1 MLFTLSSYTK
11 RGGLQRDNVVM
22 SMANDRAKKSKVE
35 EFVPAADGLE
45 GELAAFVNS
54 LIEQNAE
61 LAGKLE
67 SMDSLME
74 LAEKTVI
81 EAGKEAEGIR
91 AEAET
96 EANARAAAIVARA
109 VEKAKAAAQKVV
121 ARAKEKGEAEA
132 RRIIAEAG
140 QKAEQSLQERLLLAE
155 QQAQEIMKAAEET
168 VSRIIAEAQEKA
180 EEEALLIKKEAE
192 QLLASGPKME
202 ECQAVKNPW
211 DVPDEIFWQ
220 YPGAQETKARAIKKE
235 GKPPEP
241 PVPPAAV
248 SAAPEASVEKPVEQP
263 SCIEEEDKKESPAS
277 YDDTVELAL
286 PPPVAL
292 DRMLKLHKHLKK
304 DSRVKV
310 VDLKGSLD
318 KGVRIKLLVQAHTP
332 LLTMLAA
339 LPEVADVSDGLV
351 EAAKIS
357 SAHRKGNGTRP
368 RIIAVTLK
376 K

>member
-1 MLFTLSSYTK
+1 
-11 RGGLQRDNVVM
+11 M
-22 SMANDRAKKSKVE
+22 STTNGRAKKSKVE
-35 EFVPAADGLE
+35 EFVPAADGQD
-45 GELAAFVNS
+45 GELAAFINS

-67 SMDSLME
+67 SIDSLME

-81 EAGKEAEGIR
+81 EAGREAEGIR

-109 VEKAKAAAQKVV
+109 VEKARAAAQKVI
-121 ARAKEKGEAEA
+121 ARAKEQAEAEA

-140 QKAEQSLQERLLLAE
+140 QKAEQSLQERLSLAE
-155 QQAQEIMKAAEET
+155 QQAQEIMKAAEEEG
-168 VSRIIAEAQEKA
+168 SRILAEAQEKA

-192 QLLASGPKME
+192 QLLASGKKIE
-202 ECQAVKNPW
+202 ECQAERNPW
-211 DVPDEIFWQ
+211 DVPEEIFWQ
-220 YPGAQETKARAIKKE
+220 YQGAQETKAIAMKKE
-235 GKPPEP
+235 EKPPEP
-241 PVPPAAV
+241 PVPHAAISV
-248 SAAPEASVEKPVEQP
+248 APEASAEKSVEQP
-263 SCIEEEDKKESPAS
+263 SCIKEEEDKKESPAS

-332 LLTMLAA
+332 LLSVLAA
-339 LPEVADVSDGLV
+339 LPEVKDVSDGLV

-357 SAHRKGNGTRP
+357 SAHRKGNGARP
-368 RIIAVTLK
+368 RTIAVTLK

>member
-1 MLFTLSSYTK
+1 
-11 RGGLQRDNVVM
+11 
-22 SMANDRAKKSKVE
+22 
-35 EFVPAADGLE
+35 
-45 GELAAFVNS
+45 
-54 LIEQNAE
+54 
-61 LAGKLE
+61 
-67 SMDSLME
+67 ME

-96 EANARAAAIVARA
+96 EANARSAAIVARA

-121 ARAKEKGEAEA
+121 ARAKERAEAEA
-132 RRIIAEAG
+132 RRIIAEAN
-140 QKAEQSLQERLLLAE
+140 QKAE
-155 QQAQEIMKAAEET
+155 QQAQEITNAAEEQG
-168 VSRIIAEAQEKA
+168 SQIIAEAQKKA

-192 QLLASGPKME
+192 QLPASSKRIE
-202 ECQAVKNPW
+202 ECQAERNPW
-211 DVPDEIFWQ
+211 DVPEEIFWQ
-220 YPGAQETKARAIKKE
+220 YQGAQETKAISMKKE
-235 GKPPEP
+235 EVPPDP
-241 PVPPAAV
+241 PVPHAAV
-248 SAAPEASVEKPVEQP
+248 SAAPEASAEKPVEQP
-263 SCIEEEDKKESPAS
+263 SCIKEEEDKKESPAS

-332 LLTMLAA
+332 LLSVLAA
-339 LPEVADVSDGLV
+339 LPEVKDVSDGLV

-357 SAHRKGNGTRP
+357 SAHRKGNGARP
-368 RIIAVTLK
+368 RTIAVTLK

>member
-1 MLFTLSSYTK
+1 
-11 RGGLQRDNVVM
+11 M
-22 SMANDRAKKSKVE
+22 STASGRAKKNKVE
-35 EFVPAADGLE
+35 ELVPAGDGLE
-45 GELAAFVNS
+45 GELTAFVNS

-96 EANARAAAIVARA
+96 EANARAAAIVAKA
-109 VEKAKAAAQKVV
+109 VEKSKAAAQKVV
-121 ARAKEKGEAEA
+121 ARAKEKAQAEA
-132 RRIIAEAG
+132 RRIIGEAG
-140 QKAEQSLQERLLLAE
+140 QKAEQSLQERLSLAE

-168 VSRIIAEAQEKA
+168 GLRIIAEAQEKA
-180 EEEALLIKKEAE
+180 EEEALRIRREAE

-220 YPGAQETKARAIKKE
+220 YPGGQGTKATAIKKE
-235 GKPPEP
+235 GKPPPP
-241 PVPPAAV
+241 PVPHAAV
-248 SAAPEASVEKPVEQP
+248 SAAPEASAEKPVEQP
-263 SCIEEEDKKESPAS
+263 SCIKEEDNKKESPVP

-292 DRMLKLHKHLKK
+292 DQMLRLHKHLKK

-310 VDLKGSLD
+310 VDLKGTLD
-318 KGVRIKLLVQAHTP
+318 KGVRIRLLVQAHTP
-332 LLTMLAA
+332 LLSMLAA
-339 LPEVADVSDGLV
+339 LPEVADVSEGLV
-351 EAAKIS
+351 EAAKMS
-357 SAHRKGNGTRP
+357 STQRKGNGARP
-368 RIIAVTLK
+368 RTIAVTLK

>member
-1 MLFTLSSYTK
+1 
-11 RGGLQRDNVVM
+11 M
-22 SMANDRAKKSKVE
+22 STTNGRAKKSKVE
-35 EFVPAADGLE
+35 EFVLAGDGLE

-67 SMDSLME
+67 SIDSLME

-96 EANARAAAIVARA
+96 EANVRSAAIVARA
-109 VEKAKAAAQKVV
+109 VEKARAAAQKVI
-121 ARAKEKGEAEA
+121 ARAKEKAEAEA

-140 QKAEQSLQERLLLAE
+140 QKAEQSLQERLSLAE
-155 QQAQEIMKAAEET
+155 QQAQEMLKAAEEQG
-168 VSRIIAEAQEKA
+168 SRIIAEAQEKA
-180 EEEALLIKKEAE
+180 EEETLLIKKEAE
-192 QLLASGPKME
+192 QLLTSGRKME
-202 ECQAVKNPW
+202 ECQAVRNPW
-211 DVPDEIFWQ
+211 DVPDEIFLQ
-220 YPGAQETKARAIKKE
+220 YQGAQETKAISMKKE
-235 GKPPEP
+235 GKSPEL
-241 PVPPAAV
+241 PVPDAAI
-248 SAAPEASVEKPVEQP
+248 SAALEASAEKPVEP
-263 SCIEEEDKKESPAS
+263 SCIKEEEDKKESPAS
-277 YDDTVELAL
+277 YDDTVELEL

-332 LLTMLAA
+332 LLSVLAA

-351 EAAKIS
+351 EAVKIS
-357 SAHRKGNGTRP
+357 SAHRKGNGARP
-368 RIIAVTLK
+368 RTIAVTLK